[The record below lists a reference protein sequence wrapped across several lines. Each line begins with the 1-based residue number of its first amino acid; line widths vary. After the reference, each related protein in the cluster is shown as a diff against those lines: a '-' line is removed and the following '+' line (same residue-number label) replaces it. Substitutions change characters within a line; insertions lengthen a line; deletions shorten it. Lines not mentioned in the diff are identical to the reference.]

1 MLVSPLIFRLAGT
14 AAQFKEIIVRSGGCM
29 TDNYAESLGKRIAED
44 QELGKIKAEKTPLDD
59 RTKKTGGLK
68 YWEDLQEWISK
79 TVEGANRVAGFR
91 ALTIQADSA
100 GSDEIE
106 IYAETSKGLKVVR
119 FKYDQNQCSI
129 NYSVAPDA
137 STRVA
142 HLASGSFVGHLGM
155 DEELNFSDGSKDV
168 TVKDL
173 GKILLNS
180 LYSHE

>member
-1 MLVSPLIFRLAGT
+1 
-14 AAQFKEIIVRSGGCM
+14 
-29 TDNYAESLGKRIAED
+29 
-44 QELGKIKAEKTPLDD
+44 
-59 RTKKTGGLK
+59 
-68 YWEDLQEWISK
+68 
-79 TVEGANRVAGFR
+79 VAGFR